1 MKFIFGSKWLEDRSE
16 VIDMIRSVIDS
27 DGSSASYLC
36 SYKADTLLF
45 KEGDPL
51 HDIYILLEG
60 IVNLYKVKPYT
71 RQEFLVSRLQ
81 PGALIGIISFTTRY
95 PSLTTA
101 KTETEVKVMKI
112 PGREMEEL
120 FEKHPE
126 MQEYLDEV
134 ILANLLERYRQSIIL
149 KMKLESVNLELK
161 KERNEL
167 KKLYEDLKQAQ
178 GKLIYQEKM
187 ATLGQLV
194 AGFAHE
200 VNNPTAAL
208 IRSVETL
215 EDRITDWMV
224 YADIDD
230 SMKKLANR
238 FFEDGKK
245 AGFQDTREIRQK
257 MSAIEKVF
265 PGLPRNKTRTL
276 AQVSDEVMDLLK
288 LQKPHDEEL
297 IGFCTGYFEM
307 GRLFRNINSSGNR
320 IANLV
325 RSLKSYS
332 RSDSEEKTETIDI
345 REGIHDT
352 LQLTS
357 NRIKYYDVKLNL
369 EDVPDIEANP
379 AALNQVWTNIILN
392 AADAMGKR
400 GSLEIACRKE
410 PDWITVTICD
420 SGPGIPENMLE
431 KIFEPSVT
439 TKHSGAKFGLGLG
452 LAISKNIIEQHGGR
466 IKASNRKNEGACFR
480 VQLPIHPDGQN
491 TGV

>member
-16 VIDMIRSVIDS
+16 VINMIRSVIDS
-27 DGSSASYLC
+27 DGSSASYF
-36 SYKADTLLF
+36 STYPAGTVLF
-45 KEGDPL
+45 NEGDPL

-71 RQEFLVSRLQ
+71 DQEFSVSRLQ

-101 KTETEVKVMKI
+101 KTETEVKVLKI

-149 KMKLESVNLELK
+149 KMKLESVNQELN

-167 KKLYEDLKQAQ
+167 KKLYEDLKEAQ
-178 GKLIYQEKM
+178 NKLIYQEKM

-215 EDRITDWMV
+215 ETRITDWME
-224 YADIDD
+224 YADIEKDL
-230 SMKKLANR
+230 KKLAGR
-238 FFEDGKK
+238 FFEEGKK
-245 AGFQDTREIRQK
+245 TGFPDTRAIRHK
-257 MSAIEKVF
+257 MNSIEKDF
-265 PGLPRNKTRTL
+265 ADLPRNKIRTL
-276 AQVSDEVMDLLK
+276 AQVSDEVLDSLK
-288 LQKPHDEEL
+288 SHKPVDREWIE
-297 IGFCTGYFEM
+297 FCAEYFEM
-307 GRLFRNINSSGNR
+307 GRLFRNIDSSGNR

-332 RSDSEEKTETIDI
+332 RSDSEEKTEVIDI

-357 NRIKYYDVKLNL
+357 NRIKYYDVKLDL
-369 EDVPDIEANP
+369 QEVPKIEANP
-379 AALNQVWTNIILN
+379 AAMNQVWTNIILN

-400 GSLEIACRKE
+400 GSLEITCRE
-410 PDWITVTICD
+410 ESGWISVAICD
-420 SGPGIPENMLE
+420 SGQGIPEDMLD
-431 KIFEPSVT
+431 KIFEPNVT
-439 TKHSGAKFGLGLG
+439 SKHTGSKFGLGLG
-452 LAISKNIIEQHGGR
+452 LAISKNIIEQHNGK
-466 IKASNRKNEGACFR
+466 IKASNRNKGGACFR
-480 VQLPIHPDGQN
+480 VQLPVNNHF
-491 TGV
+491 T